1 MYPVDMTAK
10 RFCLAMDQLLA
21 CMSEALLLSERMHE
35 AAAAGDAARVSSLAA
50 QTGRV
55 AEGIK
60 AAGRELLAC
69 ADTGGAGRPGTGSG
83 FLDYVS
89 GIDSSYGMD
98 LAGKVEGFAE
108 LARALVVK
116 QAANAS
122 LLGTLA
128 REMDRFTS
136 FLMNFMGGWI
146 IYGDDGTAV
155 AENGQPRRVSFS
167 A

>member
-21 CMSEALLLSERMHE
+21 CMSEALLLSERMRE
-35 AAAAGDAARVSSLAA
+35 AAAAGDAARVGSLAT
-50 QTGRV
+50 QTGCV

-83 FLDYVS
+83 FLEYVS
-89 GIDSSYGMD
+89 AIDSSYGMD

-108 LARALVVK
+108 LARALAVT

-128 REMDRFTS
+128 REMEKLIS

-155 AENGQPRRVSFS
+155 AEDGQPRRVSFS